1 MILIERNRLS
11 GFLGLAYT
19 TINGAIHR
27 GRLTEAEG
35 FTEHGRPVRGVTLES
50 VRTWRGWSQATV
62 DELLLQ
68 HHLDIDTQK
77 SWVLRAMFRVDNP
90 AYDADIGYGRHQ
102 FSDPERP
109 DDPTATIWRAG
120 RYLAERL
127 KEKK

>member
-11 GFLGLAYT
+11 GFLGLAYS
-19 TINGAIHR
+19 TINGGIHR
-27 GRLTEAEG
+27 GRITEAEAITDKG
-35 FTEHGRPVRGVTLES
+35 LPVKGVTLES
-50 VRTWRGWSQATV
+50 ARTYWRWSDATV

-68 HHLDIDTQK
+68 HHIDIETKD

-90 AYDADIGYGRHQ
+90 AYEVDIGYGRHQ